1 MRDCCPANQFSG
13 CCEGRECTSKA
24 VHLGKF
30 TKPTDRTLNTVLA
43 KDRAGWAVRYG
54 ASVAIA
60 VVALSIIASFVFIAV
75 PESKRLALVNQENVS
90 YVQR

>member
-24 VHLGKF
+24 VELGRF

-54 ASVAIA
+54 ASI
-60 VVALSIIASFVFIAV
+60 FIAV
-75 PESKRLALVNQENVS
+75 ALISLSFITQALPESQRLTRAQQEQVA
-90 YVQR
+90 VK